1 MRSRTVISAALAFLL
16 IASADAMSQTPQR
29 IRFTRGATAGVVKG
43 SIKGFAYKDYV
54 IGAKAGQQM
63 SITVSSSNDYAVF
76 VVTSINGQANDM
88 SETTEWNQTLS
99 QSGDYV
105 VRVLMMRANARR
117 KGARTNYTLTVA
129 IR

>member
-1 MRSRTVISAALAFLL
+1 MRSPILIPPALAVLL
-16 IASADAMSQTPQR
+16 LASVDAMAQTPQR
-29 IRFTRGATAGVVKG
+29 IHFTKGATAGVVKG

-63 SITVSSSNDYAVF
+63 SVTLSSNNSYAVF
-76 VVTSINGQANDM
+76 VITSINGHANNM
-88 SETTEWNQTLS
+88 SETTEWDQTLS
-99 QSGDYV
+99 ESGDYV

-117 KGARTNYTLTVA
+117 KGAKTNYTLTVA